1 GARLCPAQPGQLQ
14 GSWQPRQCCEKD
26 RTLLCRLAG
35 EPRSQ
40 QLVRWNTDRTA
51 RRPSLVGGH
60 PDGVR
65 DPAGY
70 LLSQSAVGVRLM
82 ERIVYDRMAEL
93 DERHWWYRARR
104 DILGELIRREISL
117 PAEARILE
125 VGCGTGHNLPRL
137 GACGHVDAIEI
148 DEAARDIASQRL
160 GHPVMNAPLPELNGV
175 RPGTYDLIA
184 MLDVLEHVEADREAL
199 VSLAS
204 KLRSGGR
211 ILITVPAH
219 PWMWRAPDVLNPH
232 HRRYTRRALREVVAA
247 AELKLEM
254 MSWFN

>member
-1 GARLCPAQPGQLQ
+1 
-14 GSWQPRQCCEKD
+14 
-26 RTLLCRLAG
+26 
-35 EPRSQ
+35 
-40 QLVRWNTDRTA
+40 
-51 RRPSLVGGH
+51 
-60 PDGVR
+60 
-65 DPAGY
+65 
-70 LLSQSAVGVRLM
+70 M

-125 VGCGTGHNLPRL
+125 VGCGTGHNLPML
-137 GACGHVDAIEI
+137 GAFGHVDAIEI

-160 GHPVMNAPLPELNGV
+160 GHPVLNAPLPELSGL
-175 RPGTYDLIA
+175 GSGSYDLIA
-184 MLDVLEHVEADREAL
+184 ILDVLEHIEADREAL

-204 KLRSGGR
+204 RLRPGGR

-219 PWMWRAPDVLNPH
+219 PWMWSAHDVVNHH
-232 HRRYTRRALREVVAA
+232 HRRYTRRALRAVVAE

-254 MSWFN
+254 MSWFNSLLFPLAAAARLAGRITGKEDSDDKLPPAPINSLFEAVFGLERYAIGRVPFPPGVSLAAIVSAS